1 MPKKT
6 AAKCSFCGKD
16 QTQVEKLIVAT
27 ERIPVVSICNECVVV
42 CNRILAQNSTP
53 SPVTPNAAQSKLRRK
68 R

>member
-6 AAKCSFCGKD
+6 VAKCSFCGKD

-42 CNRILAQNSTP
+42 CNAVIFRNNEDRKKTP
-53 SPVTPNAAQSKLRRK
+53 
-68 R
+68 